1 VALTPHA
8 THARAQRKRARSAR
22 APVAGDTALVSSGPF
37 KDLDAE
43 VRLLRGT
50 PCAARRAPRQRRESV
65 VTCCS

>member
-8 THARAQRKRARSAR
+8 THARAQRKRARSER

-43 VRLLRGT
+43 VRGT
-50 PCAARRAPRQRRESV
+50 PCAWAATRRESV